1 MFSKFRMH
9 HFRVCYKVN
18 EGNSRFT
25 GIRQRGKFEKFKPT
39 NGERESVT
47 TDTMATENIII
58 TKTAKLC
65 MKLDAI
71 TLNEP
76 QMRVY
81 KP

>member
-39 NGERESVT
+39 NEERESVT

-58 TKTAKLC
+58 TDLQNFA
-65 MKLDAI
+65 
-71 TLNEP
+71 
-76 QMRVY
+76 
-81 KP
+81 